1 MSNSSYSYQ
10 IPYNNISFHQLIHWG
25 TFNKLFKFWPGP
37 VLNTYDIHTDG
48 NSQGWILAQLESSA
62 FKSTL
67 NNRLHS
73 QKHVMLHP
81 IHPVWR
87 GSEQGLPL
95 VTHKWISVVADPSQ
109 LVHPELPP
117 LLTASQT
124 FWPPLLLSLTHCL
137 CPDLSS
143 YKPSSPA
150 WSSVVCLQAHTEK
163 SMFTKSL
170 HFISLFHSF
179 LLNLPPLSAIWTAH
193 SYILFLIGPHFTTF
207 IPTFGISDAIRL
219 SGRLT

>member
-48 NSQGWILAQLESSA
+48 NSQGWILAQSESSA

-73 QKHVMLHP
+73 QKHEMLHP

-137 CPDLSS
+137 RPDLSS

-150 WSSVVCLQAHTEK
+150 WSSVVCKHTQKRACSQKAYTLSLFSILPSLICPHFLPYEQPTPTY
-163 SMFTKSL
+163 FFLLVLISL
-170 HFISLFHSF
+170 HSYPHLVSLMPLDF
-179 LLNLPPLSAIWTAH
+179 L
-193 SYILFLIGPHFTTF
+193 G
-207 IPTFGISDAIRL
+207 G
-219 SGRLT
+219 